1 MAESHAT
8 AEEPA
13 KTEGEA
19 AHADTQHGDTAAHAG
34 DHAHEG
40 HAAEGHDEHAAGEHA
55 AGEHG
60 AHHAHD
66 PFDKT
71 HLLSHVKDA
80 DYFELPRALGGKIEI
95 PQWFKTDQPIAQF
108 KVGFKAIDD
117 RIEPFDL
124 KITKFM
130 VLETAV
136 AIVLI
141 LVFTWV
147 ASRLKGGDAPKGRL
161 NNLLESFIVFIRDE
175 IARPAIG
182 HHDGDRF
189 LPYLLTVFFFILACN
204 LVGLLPWAGSATG
217 ALATTGALALLTFG
231 VVVFSGMA
239 KLGPVRFWLAQV
251 PHMDLPKPI
260 GILLKPMIFVI
271 ELMGL
276 CIKHFILAMRLL
288 ANMMAGHLVLA
299 VILAFIAASA
309 SGMVW
314 YAVTP
319 ASVAG
324 LVALSL
330 LELLVAFIQAYIFTF
345 LSALFIGMAV
355 HPH

>member
-1 MAESHAT
+1 MADEQQAQH
-8 AEEPA
+8 
-13 KTEGEA
+13 GEA
-19 AHADTQHGDTAAHAG
+19 HEAGHSAAHN
-34 DHAHEG
+34 
-40 HAAEGHDEHAAGEHA
+40 
-55 AGEHG
+55 
-60 AHHAHD
+60 
-66 PFDKT
+66 PFEKS
-71 HLLSHVKDA
+71 HLISHVKDA
-80 DYFELPRALGGKIEI
+80 EYFDVPRALGGKWVI
-95 PQWFKTDQPIAQF
+95 PQPFKTSEPLVTF
-108 KVGFKAIDD
+108 RVGFKPIDD

-130 VLETAV
+130 ILETLA
-136 AIVLI
+136 ALIMVL
-141 LVFTWV
+141 LFVGL
-147 ASRLKGGDAPKGRL
+147 AARLRKGGAPKGRL
-161 NNLLESFIVFIRDE
+161 TNLLEAMVVYIRDE
-175 IARPAIG
+175 VARPAIG
-182 HHDGDRF
+182 HHDADRF
-189 LPYLLTVFFFILACN
+189 LPYLLTIFFFVLVLN
-204 LVGLLPWAGSATG
+204 LFGLVPWFGSATA
-217 ALATTGALALLTFG
+217 ALATTGTMALLTFAT
-231 VVVFSGMA
+231 VVVAGMV

-251 PHMDLPKPI
+251 PHMDLPTPI
-260 GILLKPMIFVI
+260 AVILKPMIFLI
-271 ELMGL
+271 ELLGL

-319 ASVAG
+319 ASVLG